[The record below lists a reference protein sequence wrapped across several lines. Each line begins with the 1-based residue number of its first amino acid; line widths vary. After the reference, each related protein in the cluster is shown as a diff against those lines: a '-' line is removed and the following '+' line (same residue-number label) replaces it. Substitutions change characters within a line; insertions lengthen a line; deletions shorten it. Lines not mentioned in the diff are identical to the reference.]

1 MSDEPRHYRKSPPVT
16 LWSRAKTLT
25 DVLALGDEAA
35 TRQLARAWG
44 LLHVE
49 GKPLSEVVAALAQD
63 AERVMHLRA
72 REWNERG
79 TYTP

>member
-25 DVLALGDEAA
+25 DILALDDEGA

-49 GKPLSEVVAALAQD
+49 GKPIGVVILALAHD
-63 AERVMHLRA
+63 AERVMHLRTQ
-72 REWNERG
+72 EWNERG